1 MPTVYRRRAVADD
14 GRSQTQ
20 ILSDPSMSEH
30 IDYFE
35 YLQTRSRLGAFYR
48 RHVLYPR
55 ICKRLK
61 GRALDVGCGIG
72 DMLAFRA
79 DTQGVD
85 VNPHTVAYC
94 RERGLN
100 ALHIAVDRL
109 PQQPSTF
116 DSALLDNVLEHLAS
130 PHALLHEIH
139 RVLRPSGVLVVGVP
153 GRKGWNSDSD
163 HKVFYDENS
172 LSTSVSA
179 AGFSRIETFYAPL
192 IRSARLSCTL
202 RQYCIYQVFVRTA
215 SDGKC
220 RETTN

>member
-1 MPTVYRRRAVADD
+1 
-14 GRSQTQ
+14 
-20 ILSDPSMSEH
+20 MSEH

-72 DMLAFRA
+72 DMLVFRA

-100 ALHIAVDRL
+100 ALHMEVDRL
-109 PQQPSTF
+109 PQESGSF

-130 PHALLHEIH
+130 PHALLREIH
-139 RVLRPSGVLVVGVP
+139 RVLRTSGVLVVGVP
-153 GRKGWNSDSD
+153 GRKGWDSDAD

-172 LSTSVSA
+172 LTTTVSA
-179 AGFSRIETFYAPL
+179 VGFSRIETFHAPF
-192 IRSARLSCTL
+192 IRSARLSRTL
-202 RQYCIYQVFVRTA
+202 RQYCIYEMFVRT
-215 SDGKC
+215 GEGC
-220 RETTN
+220 ETIG